1 MHSLLTPSREL
12 FAAADITSWM
22 EGVNSSGRVFLIVM
36 VIGALVLVSTFVVL
50 LIDRIHQR
58 NVEIAIKRDMLERGL
73 SVDEIE
79 RVLAAKATNV
89 K

>member
-1 MHSLLTPSREL
+1 MHNLLTLSREL
-12 FAAADITSWM
+12 FAAAEITSWM

-36 VIGALVLVSTFVVL
+36 VIGALVLVSTFVVM

-58 NVEIAIKRDMLERGL
+58 NAEMAIKRDLLERGL
-73 SVDEIE
+73 SVDEVE
-79 RVLAAKATNV
+79 RVLAAKATHV